1 MAKEN
6 KDNFDETEVKAE
18 STFKTV
24 TFGVSFK
31 EYLNNYR
38 IERAAEILLR
48 TDDKIYLVAE
58 EVGYRDLDY
67 FINRFIQSKGCTPTT
82 YRKKTRSVNE

>member
-1 MAKEN
+1 M
-6 KDNFDETEVKAE
+6 V
-18 STFKTV
+18 
-24 TFGVSFK
+24 
-31 EYLNNYR
+31 YLNNYR